1 MGDIRV
7 NFNKEVKM
15 NLACVDDETIPVMSQ
30 IYFKDGFA
38 YASDGYI
45 LVKNKIEECSSIDAE
60 QIKIL
65 ENKYLHKNHY
75 RDILKYDLIE
85 ISEEGIEA
93 RKVNG
98 CEKAFFYFSNPDNYK
113 YPNAESLLQGIL
125 NKQNFQTCDIGLNL
139 KLMDR
144 LRKAL
149 YDSDSCKFRFKGD
162 YTSLSVILE
171 SINTNMSMGLI
182 MPLNLNS

>member
-1 MGDIRV
+1 MGTTRV
-7 NFNKEVKM
+7 NFNKEVRM
-15 NLACVDDETIPVMSQ
+15 NLACSDDELRPVMSQ

-65 ENKYLHKNHY
+65 ENKYLHKDHY

-85 ISEEGIEA
+85 ISEEGVEA

-98 CEKAFFYFSNPDNYK
+98 GEKAFFYFSNPDNYK
-113 YPNAESLLQGIL
+113 YPNAERLLQEVL
-125 NKQNFQTCDIGLNL
+125 NKQNVHTCDVGFNL
-139 KLMDR
+139 KFMDK

-149 YDSDSCKFRFKGD
+149 FDSNSCKFRFKGD
-162 YTSLSVILE
+162 NINLNVILE
-171 SINTNMSMGLI
+171 SISTNMSMGLI
-182 MPLNLNS
+182 MPLNLNN